1 MGHRGHPA
9 RGFAFASVTRRR
21 ASVAQENADPA
32 VRADLERV
40 FARLVRDGDAQ
51 FEHDDEGPDDMP
63 AHIRAALTLT
73 SLAVPVQTGTPTLGT
88 RQAISLWEHRAHP
101 HRRTIA
107 LHDAGT

>member
-1 MGHRGHPA
+1 M
-9 RGFAFASVTRRR
+9 
-21 ASVAQENADPA
+21 QENADPA
-32 VRADLERV
+32 VRADLERS
-40 FARLVRDGDAQ
+40 FAGLVRDGDAQ

-73 SLAVPVQTGTPTLGT
+73 SLAVPVQSGAPTVGTW
-88 RQAISLWEHRAHP
+88 QAISVGEHRAHP